1 MHPSEYQKL
10 ASRTEGDYVER
21 QKRISELTT
30 LRLTHATMGVITEAG
45 ELTDAVKKWIFYGK
59 SFDPVNVKEE
69 VGDVLWYLALV
80 CNAMNVT
87 LDDCMEANI
96 AKLCKRFPDKYTDD
110 YANHRDLAAEY
121 KALEQE
127 HDT

>member
-10 ASRTEGDYVER
+10 ASRTEGDYAER
-21 QKRISELTT
+21 QKRISEIIT

-96 AKLCKRFPDKYTDD
+96 AKLRKRFPDKYTDD
-110 YANHRDLAAEY
+110 HANHRDLAAEY
-121 KALEQE
+121 EALEQE
-127 HDT
+127 HGT